1 MSYSSVLGKLFCAII
16 ISALSL
22 GACNEKCS
30 DVECPITSCQYLP
43 FQLLRSDGKS
53 ILQGPGYPRPFIN
66 LEVTGGVPQLPPL
79 FKVNNDF
86 SFVACDGVEYTL
98 NLTKDEKIII
108 TTDFEIYTPTECCPI
123 YAISSIEFNGIQQ
136 CSSFEQCAT
145 TLEVNYP

>member
-1 MSYSSVLGKLFCAII
+1 MSRSNVLSKLICTAFLCA
-16 ISALSL
+16 LLL
-22 GACNEKCS
+22 GACEEKCS

-43 FQLLRSDGKS
+43 FQLLKSDGKS
-53 ILQGPGYPRPFIN
+53 ILQGPGYPRPFID
-66 LEVTGGVPQLPPL
+66 LKITKGVPELPPL

-98 NLTKDEKIII
+98 HLTKDEKIII
-108 TTDFEIYTPTECCPI
+108 TADFEIYTPTECCPI